1 MTVRSF
7 RLVMLLLLNY
17 NRTKKSRWIKSKEE
31 WRKTTHYVD
40 PLLVYLLALL
50 AIMIA
55 DTISMLKI
63 SSDAKHGICTK

>member
-17 NRTKKSRWIKSKEE
+17 SKKKSRRTTSKEE
-31 WRKTTHYVD
+31 RRKITHYVD
-40 PLLVYLLALL
+40 LLSVYLLASL

-55 DTISMLKI
+55 DGISMLKI